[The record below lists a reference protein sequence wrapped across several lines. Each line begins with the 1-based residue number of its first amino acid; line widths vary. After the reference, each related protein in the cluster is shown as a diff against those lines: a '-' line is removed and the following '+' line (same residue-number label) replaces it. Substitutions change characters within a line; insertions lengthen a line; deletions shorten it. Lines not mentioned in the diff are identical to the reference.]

1 MTHMTGFMYTIQMV
15 EQYYRVDPSATWLYG
30 PAQRI
35 YWINVSSNG
44 TNLYPLGSGRIYV
57 VSTITVGGVRYW
69 SEEVPIDYVNEHD
82 YDDNLIA
89 PVIEFSKL
97 NNLVTI
103 TPMSP
108 NVITYYSFAN
118 DSLHYDQL
126 QEMGWTVKVLWEC
139 QLKKNFEGMMDGVI
153 SELLSCSTN
162 SSNKKS
168 FYS

>member
-1 MTHMTGFMYTIQMV
+1 MDTLTPERRSWNMSRIKGKDTKIEIKV
-15 EQYYRVDPSATWLYG
+15 RQYL
-30 PAQRI
+30 
-35 YWINVSSNG
+35 
-44 TNLYPLGSGRIYV
+44 
-57 VSTITVGGVRYW
+57 
-69 SEEVPIDYVNEHD
+69 
-82 YDDNLIA
+82 
-89 PVIEFSKL
+89 FSKGFRFRKNDKRYPGKPDVVL
-97 NNLVTI
+97 PKYKTVIFVNGCFWHQHPGCIQSRLPKSNTEYWKAK
-103 TPMSP
+103 MEK
-108 NVITYYSFAN
+108 NVAN